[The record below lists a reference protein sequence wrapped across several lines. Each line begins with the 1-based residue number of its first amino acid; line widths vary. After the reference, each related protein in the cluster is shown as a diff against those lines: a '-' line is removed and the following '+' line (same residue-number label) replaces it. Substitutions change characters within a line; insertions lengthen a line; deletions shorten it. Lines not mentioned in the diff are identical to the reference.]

1 MDNWAK
7 LTSSISGLNIGSN
20 AGKLAK
26 GFSSSVQATRERLG
40 QVPVEDITELPQEY
54 KDLEAR
60 VDALKAA
67 QDQML
72 RIISVYGTAYDYPT
86 QIQESLTEIGSSVTR
101 GLQAFAAT
109 NLKVLHI
116 DGTKIPVSAP
126 APVPAEEQHRK
137 TLPHAIA
144 RTSASAAKTVGPND
158 RLGKALGTYAATS
171 EKIGEAHAA
180 QDDAIL
186 VNVVEP
192 LKGSIT
198 GPLQLA
204 MNARTA
210 VKASRLQLDS
220 VKQTLKTATGARQEQ
235 TRIDVENAEDD
246 LVQKTETAIQLMKAV
261 LDNPEP
267 LKTLNELAK
276 AQLAY
281 HVAAAEALQAAQ
293 TELEELSIEAE
304 GEYR

>member
-1 MDNWAK
+1 MDNWSK
-7 LTSSISGLNIGSN
+7 LTSSISSLNIGSN
-20 AGKLAK
+20 AGKFAK

-72 RIISVYGTAYDYPT
+72 RQVLQTR
-86 QIQESLTEIGSSVTR
+86 QKSLTEFGTTITS
-101 GLQAFAAT
+101 GLAAFAAT
-109 NLKVLHI
+109 NLK
-116 DGTKIPVSAP
+116 GTKL
-126 APVPAEEQHRK
+126 PVPAAPAAAPAEEHRK

-144 RTSASAAKTVGPND
+144 RSSAAAAKTVGPND
-158 RLGKALGTYAATS
+158 RLGKALGSYSAAS
-171 EKIGEAHAA
+171 EKIGEVHAA

-192 LKGSIT
+192 MKLSLS
-198 GPLQLA
+198 GPLHVA
-204 MNARTA
+204 MNARLA
-210 VKASRLQLDS
+210 VKSSRLTLDA

-235 TRIDVENAEDD
+235 ARIEVENAEDD
-246 LVQKTETAIQLMKAV
+246 LVQKTEIAIQQMKAV
-261 LDNPEP
+261 LENPEP

-281 HVAAAEALQAAQ
+281 HMAAAEALQACQ

-304 GEYR
+304 GDYRKSHGQ

>member
-7 LTSSISGLNIGSN
+7 LTSSIGSLNLGSN

-40 QVPVEDITELPQEY
+40 QVAVEDITELPQEY

-72 RIISVYGTAYDYPT
+72 RVISVYGTAYDYPT
-86 QIQESLTEIGSSVTR
+86 QIQESLTEFGTTITT
-101 GLQAFAAT
+101 GLAAFAAT
-109 NLKVLHI
+109 NLK
-116 DGTKIPVSAP
+116 GTKLPVPAAPTSAP
-126 APVPAEEQHRK
+126 AEEHRK

-144 RTSASAAKTVGPND
+144 RSSASAAKTVGPND
-158 RLGKALGTYAATS
+158 RLGKALGAYAAAS

-180 QDDAIL
+180 QDDTIL
-186 VNVVEP
+186 VNFVDPVR
-192 LKGSIT
+192 GSLT

-204 MNARTA
+204 MNARNA

-220 VKQTLKTATGARQEQ
+220 VKQTLKTATGSRQEQ
-235 TRIDVENAEDD
+235 ARLEVENAEDD
-246 LVQKTETAIQLMKAV
+246 LVQKTENAIQQMKAV
-261 LDNPEP
+261 LENPEP

-281 HVAAAEALQAAQ
+281 HMAAAEALQACQ

-304 GEYR
+304 GDYRKSQG

>member
-7 LTSSISGLNIGSN
+7 LTSGISSLNIGSN
-20 AGKLAK
+20 AGKFAK

-40 QVPVEDITELPQEY
+40 QVAVEDITELPQEY

-86 QIQESLTEIGSSVTR
+86 QIQESLTEFGTTITS
-101 GLQAFAAT
+101 GLAAFAAT

-116 DGTKIPVSAP
+116 DGTKLPVPAAP
-126 APVPAEEQHRK
+126 ASAPAEEQHRK

-144 RTSASAAKTVGPND
+144 RSSASAAKTVGPND
-158 RLGKALGTYAATS
+158 RLGKALGAYAAAS

-180 QDDAIL
+180 QDDTIL
-186 VNVVEP
+186 VNFVDPVRGT
-192 LKGSIT
+192 LS
-198 GPLQLA
+198 GPIQLA
-204 MNARTA
+204 MNARAA
-210 VKASRLQLDS
+210 VKSSRLQLDS

-235 TRIDVENAEDD
+235 AR
-246 LVQKTETAIQLMKAV
+246 
-261 LDNPEP
+261 
-267 LKTLNELAK
+267 
-276 AQLAY
+276 
-281 HVAAAEALQAAQ
+281 
-293 TELEELSIEAE
+293 
-304 GEYR
+304 

>member
-1 MDNWAK
+1 MDNWSK
-7 LTSSISGLNIGSN
+7 LTSSISSLNIGSN
-20 AGKLAK
+20 AGKFAK

-72 RIISVYGTAYDYPT
+72 RQDRQRLRLSGCCAL
-86 QIQESLTEIGSSVTR
+86 ESLTEFGTTITS
-101 GLQAFAAT
+101 GLAAFAAT
-109 NLKVLHI
+109 NLK
-116 DGTKIPVSAP
+116 GTKL
-126 APVPAEEQHRK
+126 PVPAAPAAAPAEEHRK

-144 RTSASAAKTVGPND
+144 RSSAAAAKTVGPND
-158 RLGKALGTYAATS
+158 RLGKALGSYSAAS
-171 EKIGEAHAA
+171 EKIGEVHAA

-192 LKGSIT
+192 MKLSLS
-198 GPLQLA
+198 GPLHVA
-204 MNARTA
+204 MNARLA
-210 VKASRLQLDS
+210 VKSSRLTLDA

-235 TRIDVENAEDD
+235 ARIEVENAEDD
-246 LVQKTETAIQLMKAV
+246 LVQKTEIAIQQMKAV
-261 LDNPEP
+261 LENPEP

-281 HVAAAEALQAAQ
+281 HMAAAEALQACQ

-304 GEYR
+304 GDYRKSHGQ